1 MTEPLRPMSTG
12 QLLDHTFALYR
23 QNFLLFVGIATVG
36 PAASVIFQLL
46 AVGANVTTPLGG
58 RTPGAA
64 ASLGLGTGVAAVLSV
79 FLGYIVMLAGLAVSH
94 AATVKAVAAVHLGRQ
109 TSVVGAYK
117 ALRGRIWSVFGTFG
131 LILLRVVLWML
142 LAAIGMGVLMIPI
155 VLGLRFMTSA
165 PAGATGALIAGLIG
179 FGTIVLVFGVL
190 IAVYVRYAFAIQAC
204 VVEGLGPR
212 ASLKRSVFLSKGGR
226 WRVVVVYLIF
236 ALLAG
241 VLGWVLTELARAAGT
256 LLHNRIAAAVL
267 VYAAGFVVGS
277 ITGPL
282 ATIGLSLLYYDERVR
297 KEAFDLQLMLLSLD
311 LPGASS
317 ATPAQ
322 TTPAQI

>member
-1 MTEPLRPMSTG
+1 MNEPLRPMSTG

-46 AVGANVTTPLGG
+46 TVGANVTTSFGVSQ
-58 RTPGAA
+58 PGVAPH
-64 ASLGLGTGVAAVLSV
+64 LGLGTGVTAIVSV
-79 FLGYIVMLAGLAVSH
+79 VLGYVIMLAGLAISH
-94 AATVKAVAAVHLGRQ
+94 AATVKAVAAVHLGRE

-117 ALRGRIWSVFGTFG
+117 ALRGRIWSVFGTVA
-131 LILLRVVLWML
+131 LILLWVLLWML
-142 LAAIGMGVLMIPI
+142 LAGMLIGVVMIPLS
-155 VLGLRFMTSA
+155 LGFRFLASA
-165 PAGATGALIAGLIG
+165 PNRATGAIIAGVVFFCMVLLI
-179 FGTIVLVFGVL
+179 FGVL
-190 IAVYVRYAFAIQAC
+190 IAVYVRYALAIQAC

-212 ASLKRSVFLSKGGR
+212 ASLKRSIFLSKGGR

-236 ALLAG
+236 AVLAG
-241 VLGWVLTELARAAGT
+241 VLGWGLTEIARGLGT

-267 VYAAGFVVGS
+267 VYVAGFVVGS

-311 LPGASS
+311 VPGAPSV
-317 ATPAQ
+317 TPTQ